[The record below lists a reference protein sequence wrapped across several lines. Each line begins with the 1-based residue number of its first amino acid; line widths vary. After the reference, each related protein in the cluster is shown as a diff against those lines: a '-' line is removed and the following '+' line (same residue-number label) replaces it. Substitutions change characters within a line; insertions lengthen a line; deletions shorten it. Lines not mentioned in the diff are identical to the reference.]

1 MEEFDTLVVG
11 AGIGGSF
18 FTWRLNTQR
27 ADERILLIEK
37 EQEVGGRL
45 LSISLGNGDFA
56 EMCGMRIFPE
66 VDRHIAKLLQMLEKS
81 SKIVPYNEPQNIAY
95 IKKRHLLVS
104 FVASKDRRSFLNA
117 MYGEK
122 QPQDISVSSQILNAE
137 VSLAPESDTQE
148 WLRMFQ
154 NKSLNDADYA
164 SSLVSKGVSPK
175 TLEMFRDF
183 SGYNFL
189 LDYPVGTSTGIR
201 ENLSLSGKSQQ
212 HFVTDGFQSVVKDLV
227 QRIGGNATVL
237 TNTKLLGF
245 EKTRRGYV
253 CTLSVAQ
260 RTVRV
265 IAKKLVL
272 AVPPDSLSELGIDTR
287 KYFWPWNAFKAFFTV
302 SQHTWNLLSSNGQ
315 RKGRNVSDTP
325 ARQVWFYSPGVLL
338 LYCDNQ
344 DAEFWRQKV
353 APVEFNHK
361 FECSRK
367 YPKLWNCFISLL
379 AEIFSVTPGDL
390 DVQDVLFK
398 YTKNGAWFFRNG
410 GYRSFAQPFGKDED
424 IYLLGSQFSTSNG
437 WTEGAVT
444 SAEEVLQL
452 FGVSSIL

>member
-18 FTWRLNTQR
+18 FTWRLNS
-27 ADERILLIEK
+27 ERSNEKILLVEK
-37 EQEVGGRL
+37 EKEVGGRL
-45 LSISLGNGDFA
+45 WSEPLGNGDFA
-56 EMCGMRIFPE
+56 ELGGQRFFPE
-66 VDRHIAKLLQMLEKS
+66 VDVHISRLLQMLGKT

-95 IKKRHLLVS
+95 IKGRHMLVS
-104 FVASKDRRSFLNA
+104 FVGSKERRSFLDA
-117 MYGEK
+117 LYGERNTK
-122 QPQDISVSSQILNAE
+122 NESVSEQIAQAE
-137 VSLAPESDTQE
+137 SLLAPESNTEE
-148 WLRMFQ
+148 WPKMFQ
-154 NKSLNDADYA
+154 NKELNDADYA
-164 SSLVSKGVSPK
+164 SSLMTKGVSPK
-175 TLEMFRDF
+175 TLQISRDF

-201 ENLSLSGKSQQ
+201 ENLNLSGISQQ
-212 HFVTDGFQSVVKDLV
+212 HFVVGGFQSVVKELV
-227 QRIGGNATVL
+227 GKIRGNASVR
-237 TNTKLLGF
+237 TNTELVSFK
-245 EKTRRGYV
+245 KIRGGYI
-253 CTLSVAQ
+253 CTLSTGQKVL
-260 RTVRV
+260 V
-265 IAKKLVL
+265 KKLVF
-272 AVPPDSLSELGIDTR
+272 AIPPDALCKFGIDTR

-302 SQHTWNLLSSNGQ
+302 SEHTWNLLSNNGQ
-315 RKGRNVSDTP
+315 RQGRNVSDTP

-361 FECSRK
+361 FQCSRK
-367 YPKLWNCFISLL
+367 YPRLWNCFISLL
-379 AEIFSVTPGDL
+379 AEMFSVSPGDL

-398 YTKNGAWFFRNG
+398 YTKNGAWFFRSG
-410 GYRSFAQPFGKDED
+410 GYRSFAQPFGRGED
-424 IYLLGSQFSTSNG
+424 IYMLGSQFSTSNG